1 MNDSVF
7 DHNISI
13 LKYNPTAGGSYIELP
28 KELKHQRK
36 GLDNI

>member
-13 LKYNPTAGGSYIELP
+13 LKSKPTAGGSYIEFP
-28 KELKHQRK
+28 KELNHLRK